1 MARPE
6 CFEFAMDFLGE
17 PEEHIIREYIAT
29 LENALTEIAGYDD
42 GAGCCPYGCD
52 TPTIAKRALSVNT

>member
-17 PEEHIIREYIAT
+17 PEALIIEAYIED
-29 LENALTEIAGYDD
+29 LERTIGLLQKQINELIADL
-42 GAGCCPYGCD
+42 PF
-52 TPTIAKRALSVNT
+52 